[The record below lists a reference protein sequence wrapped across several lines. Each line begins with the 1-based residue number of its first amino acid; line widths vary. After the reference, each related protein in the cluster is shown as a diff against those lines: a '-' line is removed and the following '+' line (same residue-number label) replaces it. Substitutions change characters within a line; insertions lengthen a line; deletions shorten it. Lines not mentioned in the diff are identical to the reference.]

1 MTGGPDHRVA
11 VAVITHE
18 RREELLRTLASLTS
32 LPERPHVVVVDNAS
46 TDGTA
51 GAVRSAFPDVDLV
64 VAERNLGAVAR
75 NVAVARVTAPYVA
88 FCDDDT
94 WWEPGSLARAAD
106 VLDAHP
112 SVAVV
117 TAHIVVEPGGTDD
130 PVNLDMRVSPLPRPD
145 GIPGHPLMSFLAG
158 ASVVRRRA
166 FLAAGGFSSR
176 LWLGGEEELL
186 SWDLAAAGWHL
197 THVPACV
204 VHHQPSRL
212 RDPHL
217 RRRHGIRNTL
227 WTAWLRRPWSSA
239 LRRTLLTL
247 RRAPKDQV
255 TARGLVEAVAGARW
269 VAAERRVLP
278 DHVERR
284 IALLDPVQL
293 ESGSRRYVS

>member
-1 MTGGPDHRVA
+1 VTPPSDPRLS

-18 RREELLRTLASLTS
+18 RRDELLRTLASLVA

-51 GAVRSAFPDVDLV
+51 AAVAARFPSVELV

-75 NVAVARVTAPYVA
+75 NVAVERLSTPYVA

-94 WWEPGSLARAAD
+94 WWEPGSLALAAD

-117 TAHIVVEPGGTDD
+117 TAHIVVEPSGVDD
-130 PVNLDMRVSPLPRPD
+130 PVNLDMRVSPLPRPE
-145 GIPGHPLMSFLAG
+145 GIPGHPLISFLAG
-158 ASVVRRRA
+158 ASVVRRSA
-166 FLAAGGFSSR
+166 FRDAGGFSSR

-186 SWDLAAAGWHL
+186 SWDLATAGWHL
-197 THVPACV
+197 THVPGCV
-204 VHHQPSRL
+204 VHHHPSRA
-212 RDPHL
+212 RDAHL

-227 WTAWLRRPWSSA
+227 WTAWLRRPWGTA
-239 LRRTLLTL
+239 VRRTLQTV
-247 RRAPKDQV
+247 RTAPKDRV
-255 TARGLVEAVAGARW
+255 TAWALLDAVAGLRW
-269 VAAERRVLP
+269 VLFERRVLP
-278 DHVERR
+278 AHVEHR

-293 ESGSRRYVS
+293 ATGSRRYVS